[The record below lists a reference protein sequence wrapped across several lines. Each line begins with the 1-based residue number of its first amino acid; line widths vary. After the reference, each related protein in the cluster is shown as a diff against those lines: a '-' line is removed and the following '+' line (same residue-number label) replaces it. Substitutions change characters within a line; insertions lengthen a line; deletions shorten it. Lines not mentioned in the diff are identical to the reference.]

1 MREDGRY
8 HHMGGKGELVWKMGW
23 QRGWF
28 NRTERKMKKY
38 RWKEKQ
44 SVIGLGQVVQLAV
57 C

>member
-1 MREDGRY
+1 MEDIIIW
-8 HHMGGKGELVWKMGW
+8 GKAELVGKVGR

-28 NRTERKMKKY
+28 NRTEGKMKKY

-44 SVIGLGQVVQLAV
+44 SVIGLGRVVQLAV

>member
-8 HHMGGKGELVWKMGW
+8 HHMGGKAELVWKMGR